1 MQPAAFLFDLDG
13 TLIDSLPLYE
23 EAYLSA
29 FAAHDL
35 PLDIETFRRDI
46 YCKGLPLKSALAPHK
61 ATHLNNS
68 IRAGRDAH
76 YEHLLATKLRWFPD
90 VLPLLEALPPS
101 IPRAIVTGSHRSY
114 VKAIERCLPL
124 SKYFPT
130 IITADEMDPYFKP
143 HPHGLFLAAQ
153 ALGAEPQHCVYI
165 GDQVFDMEAA
175 RNAKMAN
182 ILIARE
188 FTPSYARD
196 HADRVIT
203 SLGELA

>member
-35 PLDIETFRRDI
+35 PLDTEAFRRDI
-46 YCKGLPLKSALAPHK
+46 YCKGLPLKSALAPRG
-61 ATHLNNS
+61 AAHLAET
-68 IRAGRDAH
+68 IRVGRDAH

-90 VLPLLEALPPS
+90 ALPLLEALPPS

-114 VKAIERCLPL
+114 LEAIERCLPL

-153 ALGAEPQHCVYI
+153 AFGIDPERCVYI
-165 GDQVFDMEAA
+165 GDQAFDMEAA
-175 RNAKMAN
+175 RNAKMPN
-182 ILIARE
+182 ILIARA
-188 FTPSYARD
+188 FTPLYARD
-196 HADRVIT
+196 CADRVIT
-203 SLGELA
+203 SLGELI